1 MKFGVIG
8 LRMQPRPCSRAKVAP
23 ALPLH
28 DVKNK
33 LPVAANIGYY
43 EIVRVGI
50 VDNIDLRHA
59 ASSNCRFLLFTN
71 NAKRLGRNCGSI
83 ETMAFSR
90 ARFLGKTIGSTNALA
105 PLMPT
110 VDSSTKKKVL
120 SADGQEFG
128 RAAARSF

>member
-90 ARFLGKTIGSTNALA
+90 ARFLGKTTRFLGKTIGSTNALA
-105 PLMPT
+105 PLYADCGF
-110 VDSSTKKKVL
+110 VDKEEGL
-120 SADGQEFG
+120 IG
-128 RAAARSF
+128 